1 MVVAHTFSFG
11 AWKAEAGGSL
21 VSSKPAWS
29 KFRGYKEKTLFS
41 KSRKKKYFTVCVCLG
56 VCLCSCAPLPK
67 EFTEKGIRFP
77 GTEIIITNLYV
88 GALN

>member
-41 KSRKKKYFTVCVCLG
+41 KSRKKKSILLYVCAWVSVSAHVLHY
-56 VCLCSCAPLPK
+56 PK
-67 EFTEKGIRFP
+67 SSEKGIRFP